1 MTSNYSRRN
10 FLQQITIAT
19 ASFLI
24 KDSIA
29 SLPAS
34 ANESNKV
41 AEKYLVSIPFLTA
54 REGGTQ
60 DVTLYSGISSSLK
73 IPQRIKDN
81 TKVEQNGIEFTIR
94 TLYDAS
100 SRIAAKIYDEIDKT
114 KFISTSSKSKCKS
127 VYEQIEDCKIVND
140 ISTLELL
147 DYLVLTSSN
156 LSPDIRQRYEIA
168 SNNSRWVQI
177 SQVIDRSVNKLDGK
191 ALLLG
196 TLESMKAGQPIPDFK
211 VLTKLDS
218 IVLDSNLSEAFKQTY
233 TYGSTLSRAI
243 TVDYLILQSIDS
255 SNKLDD
261 AEKQQYLATYQEV
274 REGKKDLEPAM
285 GAALDLFIYTNSNL
299 PANAQVVYKE
309 AREESLTG
317 DENLANNILLTIDRS
332 RGLQQGMRQASQNT
346 SALVPSTTKLLSAAA
361 LEVGTGVSISSL
373 TGAAAT
379 NATLAWLG
387 GGSVAAGG
395 LGMLGGL
402 AVVTGGAALIG
413 AAGVVSFGLLAQM
426 DGEDFKNLGIA
437 MGGGTVVAGGVAF
450 LAWTAATATGVAGS
464 LSGAAAI
471 TTTMT
476 ALGGLSVMTG
486 GTAAVALGGAYVIWS
501 LLDINKQR
509 NQGVLEEL
517 EAKTY
522 TLATDPQAESLAGLI
537 TSKIDSQYQL
547 AEVFTAPTLPL
558 NLLVNAYKSWLE
570 PDDKET
576 VVALIDTSMLNDA
589 KQGIA
594 FTNKRIIWKGTW
606 LHYDSLSYPALAQVL
621 NSQGIDL
628 IDNEESRKSL
638 DKLRAIANLF
648 TDEDDKNQFSAFIQK
663 LGKGYLAL
671 TNQKPVA

>member
-24 KDSIA
+24 KDSIF

-34 ANESNKV
+34 ADESNKV

-54 REGGTQ
+54 REGGDR
-60 DVTLYSGISSSLK
+60 DVTLYSGMSFSLK
-73 IPQRIKDN
+73 IPQRIQDN
-81 TKVEQNGIEFTIR
+81 TKIEQNEIEFTVR
-94 TLYDAS
+94 TLYDSS
-100 SRIAAKIYDEIDKT
+100 SRIAAKIYDEIDNT
-114 KFISTSSKSKCKS
+114 QFISTSSKSKCKF
-127 VYEQIEDCKIVND
+127 VYEQIEDCKIVKD
-140 ISTLELL
+140 IPTLELL
-147 DYLVLTSSN
+147 DYLVLTSN
-156 LSPDIRQRYEIA
+156 LSPDLRQRYEIA

-177 SQVIDRSVNKLDGK
+177 SQVIDRAVNKSDST
-191 ALLLG
+191 LLLG
-196 TLESMKAGQPIPDFK
+196 TLESIKAGQPIPDFK
-211 VLTKLDS
+211 ALTQLDS
-218 IVLDSNLSEAFKQTY
+218 IVLDSSLSEAFKQTY

-261 AEKQQYLATYQEV
+261 AEKQQYLATYQQV
-274 REGKKDLEPAM
+274 REGMKDLDPTM
-285 GAALDLFIYTNSNL
+285 GAALDLFIYTSSNL

-309 AREESLTG
+309 AREESLAG
-317 DENLANNILLTIDRS
+317 DENLANNILLAVDRIND
-332 RGLQQGMRQASQNT
+332 LQQGIRQASQDA

-361 LEVGTGVSISSL
+361 LEAGTGVSIGSL

-402 AVVTGGAALIG
+402 AVVTGGAALVG

-486 GTAAVALGGAYVIWS
+486 GTAAVAMGGAYVIWS

-522 TLATDPQAESLAGLI
+522 TLTAVPKPESLAGLI
-537 TSKIDSQYQL
+537 TSKIDGQYQL
-547 AEVFTAPTLPL
+547 AEIFTSPTLPL
-558 NLLVNAYKSWLE
+558 NLLVNAYKSWLQL
-570 PDDKET
+570 DDKET
-576 VVALIDTSMLNDA
+576 VVALIDTSFWDDA
-589 KQGIA
+589 KEGIA
-594 FTNKRIIWKGTW
+594 FTDKRIIWKKT
-606 LHYDSLSYPALAQVL
+606 LQDFDSLSYTKLAKL
-621 NSQGIDL
+621 LKTQGLEMIG
-628 IDNEESRKSL
+628 NEESRMSL
-638 DKLRAIANLF
+638 DKLRSLSNFF
-648 TDEDDKNQFSAFIQK
+648 TEEDDKDRFTAFIQK

-671 TNQKPVA
+671 TNQKQIS

>member
-60 DVTLYSGISSSLK
+60 DVTLYSGISSSLT

-94 TLYDAS
+94 TLYDTG

-114 KFISTSSKSKCKS
+114 QFISTSSKSKCKS
-127 VYEQIEDCKIVND
+127 VYEQIEDCKIVKD
-140 ISTLELL
+140 IPTLELL
-147 DYLVLTSSN
+147 DYLVLTSSR

-168 SNNSRWVQI
+168 SNNSRWIQI
-177 SQVIDRSVNKLDGK
+177 SQVIDRAVNKSDSK

-196 TLESMKAGQPIPDFK
+196 TLESIKAGQPIPDFK

-218 IVLDSNLSEAFKQTY
+218 IVLDSKQLSDAFKQTY

-255 SNKLDD
+255 NKLDD
-261 AEKQQYLATYQEV
+261 AEKQQYLATYQQV
-274 REGKKDLEPAM
+274 REGKKDLDPAL

-309 AREESLTG
+309 AREKNLTG
-317 DENLANNILLTIDRS
+317 DDNLANNILLAVDRS
-332 RGLQQGMRQASQNT
+332 RDLQQGMRQASQNA
-346 SALVPSTTKLLSAAA
+346 SALFPSTTKLLSAAA
-361 LEVGTGVSISSL
+361 LEAGTGISISSL

-379 NATLAWLG
+379 NATLALLG

-471 TTTMT
+471 TTTMA

-501 LLDINKQR
+501 LLDSNKQR

-522 TLATDPQAESLAGLI
+522 TLAVAPQAESLAELI
-537 TSKIDSQYQL
+537 TSKIDSHYQI
-547 AEVFTAPTLPL
+547 AEVFTAPQLPL
-558 NLLVNAYKSWLE
+558 NLLANAYKSWLK
-570 PDDKET
+570 PDDKEI
-576 VVALIDTSMLNDA
+576 VVALIDTN
-589 KQGIA
+589 
-594 FTNKRIIWKGTW
+594 
-606 LHYDSLSYPALAQVL
+606 LS
-621 NSQGIDL
+621 
-628 IDNEESRKSL
+628 
-638 DKLRAIANLF
+638 F
-648 TDEDDKNQFSAFIQK
+648 
-663 LGKGYLAL
+663 
-671 TNQKPVA
+671 

>member
-19 ASFLI
+19 ASLVI
-24 KDSIA
+24 KDSIF
-29 SLPAS
+29 SLPAG

-54 REGGTQ
+54 REGGDR
-60 DVTLYSGISSSLK
+60 DVMLYSGISFSLK
-73 IPQRIKDN
+73 IPQRIQDN
-81 TKVEQNGIEFTIR
+81 TKIEQNGIEFNIR
-94 TLYDAS
+94 TLYDTN
-100 SRIAAKIYDEIDKT
+100 SRIAAKIYDEIDQT
-114 KFISTSSKSKCKS
+114 QFISTSSKSKCKS
-127 VYEQIEDCKIVND
+127 VYEEIEDCKIVKD
-140 ISTLELL
+140 IPTLELL

-156 LSPDIRQRYEIA
+156 LSPDLRQRYEIA

-177 SQVIDRSVNKLDGK
+177 SQVIDRAVNKSDSK
-191 ALLLG
+191 LLLG
-196 TLESMKAGQPIPDFK
+196 TLESIKAGQPIPDFK
-211 VLTKLDS
+211 ALTQLNS

-261 AEKQQYLATYQEV
+261 AEKQQYLATYQQV
-274 REGKKDLEPAM
+274 REGKKDLDPTM
-285 GAALDLFIYTNSNL
+285 GAALDLFIYTSSNL

-309 AREESLTG
+309 AREQSLAG
-317 DENLANNILLTIDRS
+317 DENLANNILIAVDRS
-332 RGLQQGMRQASQNT
+332 HDLQQGIRQASQNA
-346 SALVPSTTKLLSAAA
+346 SALVPSTTTLLSAAG
-361 LEVGTGVSISSL
+361 LEAGTGVSIASL

-501 LLDINKQR
+501 LLDLNKQR

-522 TLATDPQAESLAGLI
+522 VLITAPQPESLAGLI
-537 TSKIDSQYQL
+537 TNKIDSQYKL
-547 AEVFTAPTLPL
+547 AEVFIAPQLPL

-576 VVALIDTSMLNDA
+576 VVALIDTSILNDA
-589 KQGIA
+589 KQGVA
-594 FTNKRIIWKGTW
+594 FTSQRIIWKETW
-606 LHYDSLSYPALAQVL
+606 LHYDSLSYPALAKIL
-621 NSQGIDL
+621 NSQGLEMIG
-628 IDNEESRKSL
+628 NEESRTSL
-638 DKLRAIANLF
+638 DKLRSLANLF
-648 TDEDDKNQFSAFIQK
+648 ADEDDKNQFSAFIQK
-663 LGKGYLAL
+663 LGKGYIAL
-671 TNQKPVA
+671 TNQKPFA

>member
-10 FLQQITIAT
+10 FLQQITLAT

-24 KDSIA
+24 KDSIS

-34 ANESNKV
+34 ANESNTV
-41 AEKYLVSIPFLTA
+41 VEKYLVSIPFLTA

-60 DVTLYSGISSSLK
+60 DVTLYSGISSSLT

-81 TKVEQNGIEFTIR
+81 TKIDRNGIEFTIR
-94 TLYDAS
+94 TLYDND
-100 SRIAAKIYDEIDKT
+100 SRIAAKIYDEIDRT
-114 KFISTSSKSKCKS
+114 QFISTVSKSKCKS
-127 VYEQIEDCKIVND
+127 VYEQIEDCKVVKD
-140 ISTLELL
+140 IPTLELL

-177 SQVIDRSVNKLDGK
+177 SKVITQAVNKSDSK

-196 TLESMKAGQPIPDFK
+196 TLESIKAGQPIPDFK

-218 IVLDSNLSEAFKQTY
+218 IVLDSKQLSDAFKQTY

-243 TVDYLILQSIDS
+243 TVDYLILQSIDNS
-255 SNKLDD
+255 KLDD
-261 AEKQQYLATYQEV
+261 IEKQQYLATYHQV
-274 REGKKDLEPAM
+274 REGKKDLDPEL
-285 GAALDLFIYTNSNL
+285 GAALDLFIYKNSDL
-299 PANAQVVYKE
+299 AANAQVVYKE
-309 AREESLTG
+309 AREKSLNG
-317 DENLANNILLTIDRS
+317 DENLANNILLAVDRS
-332 RGLQQGMRQASQNT
+332 RDLQKGMRQASQNA

-361 LEVGTGVSISSL
+361 LEAGTGISISSL

-402 AVVTGGAALIG
+402 AVATGGAALIG

-501 LLDINKQR
+501 LLDRNKQR

-522 TLATDPQAESLAGLI
+522 TMSAAPQTESLAGLI
-537 TSKIDSQYQL
+537 TSKIDRQYQL
-547 AEVFTAPTLPL
+547 AEVFTAPQLPL
-558 NLLVNAYKSWLE
+558 NLLANAYKSWLE
-570 PDDKET
+570 PDEKET
-576 VVALIDTSMLNDA
+576 VVALIDTSILNDA

-594 FTNKRIIWKGTW
+594 FTTKRIIWKGTW
-606 LHYDSLSYPALAQVL
+606 LHYESLSYPALTKIL
-621 NSQGIDL
+621 NSQGLEL
-628 IDNEESRKSL
+628 IGNEEARTSL
-638 DKLRAIANLF
+638 EKLRSIANLF
-648 TDEDDKNQFSAFIQK
+648 TDEADKNQFSAFIQK
-663 LGKGYLAL
+663 LGTGYLAL
-671 TNQKPVA
+671 SNQKPVF

>member
-1 MTSNYSRRN
+1 
-10 FLQQITIAT
+10 
-19 ASFLI
+19 
-24 KDSIA
+24 
-29 SLPAS
+29 
-34 ANESNKV
+34 
-41 AEKYLVSIPFLTA
+41 
-54 REGGTQ
+54 
-60 DVTLYSGISSSLK
+60 
-73 IPQRIKDN
+73 
-81 TKVEQNGIEFTIR
+81 
-94 TLYDAS
+94 
-100 SRIAAKIYDEIDKT
+100 
-114 KFISTSSKSKCKS
+114 
-127 VYEQIEDCKIVND
+127 
-140 ISTLELL
+140 
-147 DYLVLTSSN
+147 
-156 LSPDIRQRYEIA
+156 
-168 SNNSRWVQI
+168 
-177 SQVIDRSVNKLDGK
+177 
-191 ALLLG
+191 
-196 TLESMKAGQPIPDFK
+196 
-211 VLTKLDS
+211 
-218 IVLDSNLSEAFKQTY
+218 
-233 TYGSTLSRAI
+233 
-243 TVDYLILQSIDS
+243 
-255 SNKLDD
+255 
-261 AEKQQYLATYQEV
+261 
-274 REGKKDLEPAM
+274 
-285 GAALDLFIYTNSNL
+285 L

-317 DENLANNILLTIDRS
+317 DDNLANNILLAVDRS
-332 RGLQQGMRQASQNT
+332 RDLQQGMRQASQNA

-361 LEVGTGVSISSL
+361 LEAGTGVSIGSL

-402 AVVTGGAALIG
+402 AVATGGAALIG

-522 TLATDPQAESLAGLI
+522 TLAAAPQAESLAGLI
-537 TSKIDSQYQL
+537 TSKINSQYQI

-594 FTNKRIIWKGTW
+594 FTNQRIIWKGTW
-606 LHYDSLSYPALAQVL
+606 SHYDSLSYPALAKIL
-621 NSQGIDL
+621 NSQGLEL
-628 IDNEESRKSL
+628 IGNEEARTSL
-638 DKLRAIANLF
+638 EKLRSIANLF

-663 LGKGYLAL
+663 LGSGYLAFA
-671 TNQKPVA
+671 NQKSVA